1 MEFREYVALRRIEI
15 AEIATDSDT
24 YTLKAQAANFIGNST
39 EGQIWF
45 PLSGVSAVAKTVNES
60 ATTKY
65 YDNMGVIV
73 YTSEGNDEYTLTL
86 SVLDKATKAWIDGTT
101 YNNGVLVGTPR
112 VKKSFAMRFIGTDS
126 NGVDEFNY
134 VHKVMFTGGAE
145 TYNTKTDS
153 TEGVGVEYTATSV
166 YTTSKDATVKKAFK
180 LSQVEASESRTEEV
194 VFADTVATPADL
206 IALD

>member
-15 AEIATDSDT
+15 AEIATDGES
-24 YTLKAQAANFIGNST
+24 YTLKAQAAGFIGNND

-60 ATTKY
+60 STVKY
-65 YDNMGVIV
+65 YDNKGVIV
-73 YTSEGNDEYTLTL
+73 YTSEGNDEYALTL

-101 YNNGVLVGTPR
+101 YNNGVLVGTPK
-112 VKKSFAMRFIGTDS
+112 VKKHFAMRFIGTDS

-134 VHKVMFTGGAE
+134 IHKVMFTGGAE

-153 TEGVGVEYTATSV
+153 TEGAGVEYTATSV
-166 YTTSKDATVKKAFK
+166 YTTAKDTSVKNAFK
-180 LSQVEASESRTEEV
+180 LSQVEATATKTEDV
-194 VFADTVATPADL
+194 VFADTIATPADL
-206 IALD
+206 IALN